1 MNYEACV
8 PKWRVLVFTDFNRM
22 FLLVALGPG
31 ESVIREDELKMMIEN
46 AFLQVIITNY
56 LIALEIKSME
66 KVISLT
72 FFFNLQ
78 DASMSVTG
86 ECEENLQNPTKY
98 WFLVHK

>member
-56 LIALEIKSME
+56 LIAL
-66 KVISLT
+66 
-72 FFFNLQ
+72 
-78 DASMSVTG
+78 
-86 ECEENLQNPTKY
+86 
-98 WFLVHK
+98 